1 MRIKLVN
8 NSAYIK
14 QLGIVIIIAKIIYS
28 TILFCVEMPFLS
40 PLFINKDIF
49 NYASVECSHLP
60 IMLSLL
66 TSCILAINISNSVP
80 KRYHLIKILQYLA
93 LIGIICII
101 FPQIYST
108 QVILNNY
115 IPIINNLI
123 FILGLSCFG
132 VAIILLHLVTINIY
146 NLTSITL
153 TLIIFIVFI
162 SFTCSYYSL
171 QTIIIKYPIDLP
183 FFYEAIFW
191 SGSNIMNVFF
201 TQTLMVAWIYLTQS
215 LLHIKF
221 NGKIVFIYTVLIL
234 LNTVVAI
241 SGLLGHLIHDMES
254 PYFRQF
260 YINYTQYFVSIAPI
274 FFALTALHQLLTIK
288 FYKSNY
294 YHNFNKTNFSLEN
307 INLTPNT
314 NTEKD
319 FQIFPNRYW
328 QQITP
333 SSQKI
338 IYHGLLSSI
347 ILFITVHIICLLVK
361 CINSIVYYASTISIA
376 LIFMTISYYIANNK
390 YVINNK
396 LAILQLWLYCIS
408 CLLNLIDFDHINST
422 LNLVKII
429 TNVACYS
436 KIITILT
443 QVFFIIIIYT
453 ARINKFSSS

>member
-1 MRIKLVN
+1 
-8 NSAYIK
+8 
-14 QLGIVIIIAKIIYS
+14 
-28 TILFCVEMPFLS
+28 
-40 PLFINKDIF
+40 
-49 NYASVECSHLP
+49 
-60 IMLSLL
+60 
-66 TSCILAINISNSVP
+66 
-80 KRYHLIKILQYLA
+80 
-93 LIGIICII
+93 
-101 FPQIYST
+101 
-108 QVILNNY
+108 
-115 IPIINNLI
+115 
-123 FILGLSCFG
+123 
-132 VAIILLHLVTINIY
+132 
-146 NLTSITL
+146 
-153 TLIIFIVFI
+153 
-162 SFTCSYYSL
+162 
-171 QTIIIKYPIDLP
+171 
-183 FFYEAIFW
+183 
-191 SGSNIMNVFF
+191 MNVFF
-201 TQTLMVAWIYLTQS
+201 TQTLMVAWIYLAQS

-254 PYFRQF
+254 PYFREF

-347 ILFITVHIICLLVK
+347 ILFITVHIIGLLVK

-436 KIITILT
+436 KIIAILT
-443 QVFFIIIIYT
+443 QAFFIIIIYN